1 MFVTSKFLKFLNL
14 KIQNCG
20 CGWSWSRS
28 DFFRS
33 LMERTFTLSLAH
45 YCRNRRSWKLGG
57 LAMVVLFDRLGS
69 GTRSEPGSPRSE
81 PGSPLAKAP
90 VLNLAITDFIQYYLI
105 PRQFGEKF

>member
-1 MFVTSKFLKFLNL
+1 VKFLNL

-45 YCRNRRSWKLGG
+45 YCRNRRSWWLANHQAWWFGNGG
-57 LAMVVLFDRLGS
+57 FYTGMVVF
-69 GTRSEPGSPRSE
+69 TPF
-81 PGSPLAKAP
+81 
-90 VLNLAITDFIQYYLI
+90 TDCN
-105 PRQFGEKF
+105 E